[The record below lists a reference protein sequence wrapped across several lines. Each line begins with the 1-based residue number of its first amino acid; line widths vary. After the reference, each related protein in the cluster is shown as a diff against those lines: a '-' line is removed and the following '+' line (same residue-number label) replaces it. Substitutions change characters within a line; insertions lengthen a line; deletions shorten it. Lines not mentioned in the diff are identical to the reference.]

1 MKGSGGVGVMVND
14 IGGGP
19 PTAPWRGAAWVT
31 TTTAMGVVVT
41 MGVMRIGI
49 EHRGQT

>member
-1 MKGSGGVGVMVND
+1 MVND

-31 TTTAMGVVVT
+31 TTTTAMGMVVT
-41 MGVMRIGI
+41 MDMRIGI